1 MFEWDAKKAR
11 ANLAKHGV
19 TFEEAATVFG
29 DPDALD
35 GPDIQHS
42 AGEARFL
49 RLGRSVLGHIVIVA
63 YTLRTSGHVETIRLI
78 SARRASRKERAAYGR
93 PTQD

>member
-1 MFEWDAKKAR
+1 MFLYILNTVFEWDAKKAG

-29 DPDALD
+29 DPDGLD
-35 GPDIQHS
+35 GPDIHHS

-49 RLGRSVLGHIVIVA
+49 RLGQSVLGP
-63 YTLRTSGHVETIRLI
+63 S
-78 SARRASRKERAAYGR
+78 
-93 PTQD
+93 